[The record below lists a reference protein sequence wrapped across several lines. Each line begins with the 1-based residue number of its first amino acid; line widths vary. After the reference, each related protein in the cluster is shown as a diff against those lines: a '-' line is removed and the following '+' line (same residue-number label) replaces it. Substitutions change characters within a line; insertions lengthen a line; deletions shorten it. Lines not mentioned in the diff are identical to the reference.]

1 MAKLFETVNFDSL
14 QLVNRIVIAQCA
26 NIRQQMMVK

>member
-14 QLVNRIVIAQCA
+14 QLVNRIVTAPMCQ
-26 NIRQQMMVK
+26 

>member
-14 QLVNRIVIAQCA
+14 QLVNRIVIAPMC
-26 NIRQQMMVK
+26 

>member
-14 QLVNRIVIAQCA
+14 QLVNRIVIA
-26 NIRQQMMVK
+26 